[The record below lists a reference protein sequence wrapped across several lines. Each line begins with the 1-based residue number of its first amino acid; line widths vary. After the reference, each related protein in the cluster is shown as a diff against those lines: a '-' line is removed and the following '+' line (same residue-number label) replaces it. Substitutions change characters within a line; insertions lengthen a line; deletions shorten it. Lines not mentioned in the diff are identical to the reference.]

1 MAASEPYFRHSLRV
15 NDYLCQGCTTCMRS
29 CPTGAIRIR
38 GGKAVVNDNK
48 CVDCG
53 ECMRVCPH
61 KAIYVKQDDFALI
74 ENYGYRV
81 CLVPTT
87 FIGQFEE
94 KYKTK
99 AIYSCLKKL
108 GFTHIYEVEH
118 EVDYMVDLNNR
129 YMDEHPEIRPFISSY
144 CPAVTRLIQVRFPSL
159 VDNIIHLRS
168 PLELASRVIIKRLM
182 DAGARRESIGVFY
195 VTPCAAKIAAVKY
208 PVSGKETCVTG
219 VINMDFLYNKVQL
232 LLHDSDKDVQ
242 PINHALSSRGVL
254 WPLSGGE
261 AALYKGDHYAV
272 DGLQNVLSFLEK
284 LEDEAV
290 DAPGLVEMRICDQG
304 CVGGILTTNNRFVA
318 RKRLEY
324 RARLFDRLERTRK
337 QEPRPPIDPE
347 FDRYIADQM
356 SIPEIK
362 PRSIYKL
369 NDNFAEA
376 FKMANRMRKIEKALP
391 GVNCS
396 ACGAPSCAAL
406 AEDIVR
412 GDAKMDTCIFINRHS
427 QASEDAIR
435 SIWGD
440 RVKTKEINN
449 DDDNQNQ

>member
-1 MAASEPYFRHSLRV
+1 MASGETYFRHSLRV
-15 NDYLCQGCTTCMRS
+15 NPSLCKGCTTCMRT

-38 GGKAVVNDNK
+38 DGKAIVSDNK

-53 ECMRVCPH
+53 ECMKVCPH
-61 KAIYVKQDDFALI
+61 KAIYIEQDDFALL
-74 ENYGYRV
+74 ENYRYRV
-81 CLVPTT
+81 CLVSTT

-94 KYKTK
+94 KYKTR

-108 GFTHIYEVEH
+108 GFTHIFEVEH
-118 EVDYMVDLNNR
+118 EVSHMIELYNR
-129 YMDEHPEIRPFISSY
+129 YMDAHPEIETFISPY
-144 CPAVTRLIQVRFPSL
+144 CPAVTRLVQVRFPSL
-159 VDNIIHLRS
+159 VDNVIHVRA
-168 PLELASRVIIKRLM
+168 PLELASRVITKRLM
-182 DAGARRESIGVFY
+182 DEGISRDSIGVFY

-208 PVSGKETCVTG
+208 PVSGKETYVSG
-219 VINMDFLYNKVQL
+219 VINMDFLYNKVL
-232 LLHDSDKDVQ
+232 LMLHDSDKSAQ
-242 PINHALSSRGVL
+242 PINHALTTRDVL

-261 AALYKGDHYAV
+261 APHFKGAHYAV
-272 DGLQNVLSFLEK
+272 DGLRNGLNFLER

-304 CVGGILTTNNRFVA
+304 CVGGVLSTNNRFAA

-324 RARLFDRLERTRK
+324 RAKLFDRLERSKLRETGG
-337 QEPRPPIDPE
+337 EDSPLTDDLIDVMT
-347 FDRYIADQM
+347 IN
-356 SIPEIK
+356 EIK
-362 PRSIYKL
+362 PRSILKL
-369 NDNFAEA
+369 NDDFREA
-376 FKMANRMRKIEKALP
+376 FKMAERMKKIENALP

-412 GDAKMDTCIFINRHS
+412 GDATIDTCIFINRHS

-440 RVKTKEINN
+440 RVKTKNP
-449 DDDNQNQ
+449 

>member
-1 MAASEPYFRHSLRV
+1 MIPEPSFRHSLRV

-38 GGKAVVNDNK
+38 GGKAIVSDNK

-61 KAIYVKQDDFALI
+61 KAIYIKQDDFGRLL
-74 ENYGYRV
+74 NYKYRV

-94 KYKTK
+94 KYNTR
-99 AIYSCLKKL
+99 AIYSCIMKL
-108 GFTHIYEVEH
+108 GFTHIYEIEH
-118 EVDYMVDLNNR
+118 EMDRVVKLYNM
-129 YMDEHPEIRPFISSY
+129 YMDEHPEITTFISPY

-159 VDNIIHLRS
+159 VDNVIHVRA
-168 PLELASRVIIKRLM
+168 PLELASRVITKRLM
-182 DAGARRESIGVFY
+182 DEGARRESIGVFY
-195 VTPCAAKIAAVKY
+195 VTPCAAKIAATKF
-208 PVSGKETCVTG
+208 PVSGKETYVAG
-219 VINMDFLYNKVQL
+219 VINMDFLYNKVML
-232 LLHDSDKDVQ
+232 LLHDSDKSAQ
-242 PINHALSSRGVL
+242 PINHALTSRDVL

-261 AALYKGDHYAV
+261 ASRFKGAHYAV
-272 DGLQNVLSFLEK
+272 DGVRNVLNFLER

-290 DAPGLVEMRICDQG
+290 DAPGLVEMRMCDQG
-304 CVGGILTTNNRFVA
+304 CVGGVLCQQNRFVA

-324 RARLFDRLERTRK
+324 RARLFERLERSKIR
-337 QEPRPPIDPE
+337 EAPPAEDDILTPEMIDN
-347 FDRYIADQM
+347 M
-356 SIPEIK
+356 TIPEIK
-362 PRSIYKL
+362 PRSIFKL

-376 FKMANRMRKIEKALP
+376 FKMAERMKKIEKALP

-412 GDAKMDTCIFINRHS
+412 GDARMDTCIFINRHS
-427 QASEDAIR
+427 QASEEAIR

-440 RVKTKEINN
+440 RVRTKEINN
-449 DDDNQNQ
+449 DDNKNQ

>member
-1 MAASEPYFRHSLRV
+1 
-15 NDYLCQGCTTCMRS
+15 MRS

-38 GGKAVVNDNK
+38 NGKAIVSDNK

-53 ECMRVCPH
+53 ECMKVCPH
-61 KAIYVKQDDFALI
+61 KAIYIKQDDFGLLF
-74 ENYGYRV
+74 NYKYRV

-94 KYKTK
+94 KYKTRQ
-99 AIYSCLKKL
+99 IYSCLMKL

-118 EVDYMVDLNNR
+118 EVKRMVALYNR
-129 YMDEHPEIRPFISSY
+129 YMEDHPEITTFISPY

-159 VDNIIHLRS
+159 VDNVIHVRA
-168 PLELASRVIIKRLM
+168 PLELASRVITQRLV
-182 DAGARRESIGVFY
+182 DEGARRESIGVFY

-208 PVSGKETCVTG
+208 PVSGKETYVSG
-219 VINMDFLYNKVQL
+219 VINMDFLYNKVLL
-232 LLHDSDKDVQ
+232 LLHDSDKLAQ
-242 PINHALSSRGVL
+242 PINHTLTSQDVL
-254 WPLSGGE
+254 WSLSGHE
-261 AALYKGDHYAV
+261 ADRFKGAHYAV
-272 DGLQNVLSFLEK
+272 DGLRNVLNFLER
-284 LEDEAV
+284 LEDDNV

-304 CVGGILTTNNRFVA
+304 CVGGVLCNQNRFVA

-324 RARLFDRLERTRK
+324 RARLFERLERSKIR
-337 QEPRPPIDPE
+337 EPKPE
-347 FDRYIADQM
+347 DNTLTDEM
-356 SIPEIK
+356 VDVMTIPEIK

-376 FKMANRMRKIEKALP
+376 FKMAERMKKIEKALP

-412 GDAKMDTCIFINRHS
+412 GEAGIDTCIFINRHS

-435 SIWGD
+435 RIWGD
-440 RVKTKEINN
+440 RVKTKEINE
-449 DDDNQNQ
+449 DNKENK

>member
-1 MAASEPYFRHSLRV
+1 MASGETYFRHSLRV
-15 NDYLCQGCTTCMRS
+15 NPSLCKGCTTCMRI

-38 GGKAVVNDNK
+38 NGKAIVSDNK

-53 ECMRVCPH
+53 ECMKVCPH
-61 KAIYVKQDDFALI
+61 KAIYIEQDDFALL
-74 ENYGYRV
+74 ENYRYRV
-81 CLVPTT
+81 CLVSTT

-94 KYKTK
+94 KYKTR

-108 GFTHIYEVEH
+108 GFTHIFEVEH
-118 EVDYMVDLNNR
+118 EVSHMIELYNR
-129 YMDEHPEIRPFISSY
+129 YMDAHPEIETFISPY
-144 CPAVTRLIQVRFPSL
+144 CPAVTRLVQVRFPSL
-159 VDNIIHLRS
+159 VDNVIHVRA
-168 PLELASRVIIKRLM
+168 PLELASRVITKRLM
-182 DAGARRESIGVFY
+182 DEGIGRDSIGVFY

-208 PVSGKETCVTG
+208 PVSGKETYVSG
-219 VINMDFLYNKVQL
+219 VINMDFLYNKVL
-232 LLHDSDKDVQ
+232 LMLHDSDKSAQ
-242 PINHALSSRGVL
+242 PINHALTTRDVL

-261 AALYKGDHYAV
+261 APHFKGAHYAV
-272 DGLQNVLSFLEK
+272 DGLRNVLNFLER

-304 CVGGILTTNNRFVA
+304 CVGGVLCTNNRFVA

-324 RARLFDRLERTRK
+324 RAKLFDRLERSKLRETGG
-337 QEPRPPIDPE
+337 EDSPLTDDLIDVMTI
-347 FDRYIADQM
+347 D
-356 SIPEIK
+356 EIK
-362 PRSIYKL
+362 PRSILKL
-369 NDNFAEA
+369 NDDFREA
-376 FKMANRMRKIEKALP
+376 FKMAERMKKIENALP

-412 GDAKMDTCIFINRHS
+412 GDATIDTCIFINRHS

-440 RVKTKEINN
+440 RVKTKNP
-449 DDDNQNQ
+449 

>member
-1 MAASEPYFRHSLRV
+1 
-15 NDYLCQGCTTCMRS
+15 MRI

-38 GGKAVVNDNK
+38 NGKAIVSDNK

-53 ECMRVCPH
+53 ECMKVCPH
-61 KAIYVKQDDFALI
+61 KAIYIEQDDFALLD
-74 ENYGYRV
+74 NYRYRV
-81 CLVPTT
+81 CLVSTT

-94 KYKTK
+94 KYKTR

-108 GFTHIYEVEH
+108 GFTHIFEVEH
-118 EVDYMVDLNNR
+118 EVSHMIELYNR
-129 YMDEHPEIRPFISSY
+129 YMDAHPEIETFISPY
-144 CPAVTRLIQVRFPSL
+144 CPAVTRLVQVRFPSL
-159 VDNIIHLRS
+159 VDNVIHVRA
-168 PLELASRVIIKRLM
+168 PLELASRVITKRLM
-182 DAGARRESIGVFY
+182 DEGISRDSIGVFY

-208 PVSGKETCVTG
+208 PVSGKETYVSG
-219 VINMDFLYNKVQL
+219 VINMDFLYNKVL
-232 LLHDSDKDVQ
+232 LMLHDSDKSAQ
-242 PINHALSSRGVL
+242 PINHALTTRDVL

-261 AALYKGDHYAV
+261 APHFKGAHYAV
-272 DGLQNVLSFLEK
+272 DGLRNVLNFLER

-304 CVGGILTTNNRFVA
+304 CVGGVLCTNNRFVA

-324 RARLFDRLERTRK
+324 RAKLFDRLERSKLRETSS
-337 QEPRPPIDPE
+337 EDSPLTDDLIDVMTI
-347 FDRYIADQM
+347 D
-356 SIPEIK
+356 EIK
-362 PRSIYKL
+362 PRSILKL
-369 NDNFAEA
+369 NDDFREA
-376 FKMANRMRKIEKALP
+376 FKMAERMKKIENALP

-412 GDAKMDTCIFINRHS
+412 GDATIDTCIFINRHS

-440 RVKTKEINN
+440 RVKTKNP
-449 DDDNQNQ
+449 

>member
-1 MAASEPYFRHSLRV
+1 MAAGETYFRHSLRV
-15 NDYLCQGCTTCMRS
+15 NPDLCKGCTTCMRI

-38 GGKAVVNDNK
+38 NGKAIVSDNK

-53 ECMRVCPH
+53 ECMKVCPH
-61 KAIYVKQDDFALI
+61 KAIYIEQDDFALL
-74 ENYGYRV
+74 ENYRYRV
-81 CLVPTT
+81 CLVSTT

-94 KYKTK
+94 KYKTR

-108 GFTHIYEVEH
+108 GFTHIFEVEH
-118 EVDYMVDLNNR
+118 EVSHMIELYNR
-129 YMDEHPEIRPFISSY
+129 YMDAHPEIETFISPY
-144 CPAVTRLIQVRFPSL
+144 CPAVTRLVQVRFPSL
-159 VDNIIHLRS
+159 VDNVIHVRA
-168 PLELASRVIIKRLM
+168 PLELASRVITKRLM
-182 DAGARRESIGVFY
+182 DEGISRDSIGVFY

-208 PVSGKETCVTG
+208 PVSGKETYVSG
-219 VINMDFLYNKVQL
+219 VINMDFLYNKVL
-232 LLHDSDKDVQ
+232 LMLHDSDKSAQ
-242 PINHALSSRGVL
+242 PINHALTTRDVL

-261 AALYKGDHYAV
+261 APHFKGAHYAV
-272 DGLQNVLSFLEK
+272 DGLRNVLNFLEK

-304 CVGGILTTNNRFVA
+304 CVGGVLCTNNRFVA

-324 RARLFDRLERTRK
+324 RAKLFDRLERSKLRETSS
-337 QEPRPPIDPE
+337 EDSPLTDDLIDVMT
-347 FDRYIADQM
+347 IN
-356 SIPEIK
+356 EIK
-362 PRSIYKL
+362 PRSILKL
-369 NDNFAEA
+369 NDDFREA
-376 FKMANRMRKIEKALP
+376 FKMAERMKKIENALP

-412 GDAKMDTCIFINRHS
+412 GDATIDTCIFINRHS

-440 RVKTKEINN
+440 RVKTKNP
-449 DDDNQNQ
+449 

>member
-1 MAASEPYFRHSLRV
+1 MASGETYFRHSLRV
-15 NDYLCQGCTTCMRS
+15 NPSLCKGCTTCMRI

-38 GGKAVVNDNK
+38 NGKAIVSDNK

-53 ECMRVCPH
+53 ECMKVCPH
-61 KAIYVKQDDFALI
+61 KAIYIEQDDFALL
-74 ENYGYRV
+74 ENYRYRV
-81 CLVPTT
+81 CLVSTT

-94 KYKTK
+94 KYKTR

-108 GFTHIYEVEH
+108 GFTHIFEVEH
-118 EVDYMVDLNNR
+118 EVSHMIELYNR
-129 YMDEHPEIRPFISSY
+129 YMDAHPEIETFISPY
-144 CPAVTRLIQVRFPSL
+144 CPAVTRLVQVRFPSL
-159 VDNIIHLRS
+159 VDNVIHVRA
-168 PLELASRVIIKRLM
+168 PLELASRVITKRLM
-182 DAGARRESIGVFY
+182 DEGISRDSIGVFY

-208 PVSGKETCVTG
+208 PVSGKETYVSG
-219 VINMDFLYNKVQL
+219 VINMDFLYNKVL
-232 LLHDSDKDVQ
+232 LMLHDSDKSAQ
-242 PINHALSSRGVL
+242 PINHALTTRDVL

-261 AALYKGDHYAV
+261 APHFKGAHYAV
-272 DGLQNVLSFLEK
+272 DGLRNVLNFLER

-304 CVGGILTTNNRFVA
+304 CVGGVLCTNNRFVA

-324 RARLFDRLERTRK
+324 RAKLFDRLERSKLRETSS
-337 QEPRPPIDPE
+337 EDSPLTDDLIDVMTI
-347 FDRYIADQM
+347 D
-356 SIPEIK
+356 EIK
-362 PRSIYKL
+362 PRSILKL
-369 NDNFAEA
+369 NDDFREA
-376 FKMANRMRKIEKALP
+376 FKMAERMKKIENALP

-412 GDAKMDTCIFINRHS
+412 GDATIDTCIFINRHS

-440 RVKTKEINN
+440 RVKTKNP
-449 DDDNQNQ
+449 

>member
-1 MAASEPYFRHSLRV
+1 MASGETYFRHSLRV
-15 NDYLCQGCTTCMRS
+15 NPDLCKGCTTCMRI

-38 GGKAVVNDNK
+38 NGKAIVSDNK

-53 ECMRVCPH
+53 ECMKVCPH
-61 KAIYVKQDDFALI
+61 KAIYIEQDDFALL
-74 ENYGYRV
+74 ENYRYRV
-81 CLVPTT
+81 CLVSTT

-94 KYKTK
+94 KYKTR

-108 GFTHIYEVEH
+108 GFTHIFEVEH
-118 EVDYMVDLNNR
+118 EVSHMIELYNR
-129 YMDEHPEIRPFISSY
+129 YMDAHPEIETFISPY
-144 CPAVTRLIQVRFPSL
+144 CPAVTRLVQVRFPSL
-159 VDNIIHLRS
+159 VDNVIHVRA
-168 PLELASRVIIKRLM
+168 PLELASRVITKRLM
-182 DAGARRESIGVFY
+182 DEGISRDSIGVFY

-208 PVSGKETCVTG
+208 PVSGKETYVSG
-219 VINMDFLYNKVQL
+219 VINMDFLYNKVL
-232 LLHDSDKDVQ
+232 LMLHDSDKSAQ
-242 PINHALSSRGVL
+242 PINHALTTRDVL

-261 AALYKGDHYAV
+261 APHFKGAHYAV
-272 DGLQNVLSFLEK
+272 DGLRNVLNFLER

-304 CVGGILTTNNRFVA
+304 CVGGVLCTNNRFVA

-324 RARLFDRLERTRK
+324 RAKLFDRLERSKLRETSS
-337 QEPRPPIDPE
+337 EDSPLTDDLIDVMTI
-347 FDRYIADQM
+347 D
-356 SIPEIK
+356 EIK
-362 PRSIYKL
+362 PRSILKL
-369 NDNFAEA
+369 NDDFREA
-376 FKMANRMRKIEKALP
+376 FKMAERMKKIENALP

-412 GDAKMDTCIFINRHS
+412 GDATIDTCIFINRHS

-440 RVKTKEINN
+440 RVKTKKNS
-449 DDDNQNQ
+449 

>member
-1 MAASEPYFRHSLRV
+1 MASGETYFRHSLRV
-15 NDYLCQGCTTCMRS
+15 NPDLCKGCTTCMRI

-38 GGKAVVNDNK
+38 NGKAIVSDNK

-53 ECMRVCPH
+53 ECMKVCPH
-61 KAIYVKQDDFALI
+61 KAIYIEQDDFALL
-74 ENYGYRV
+74 ENYRYRV
-81 CLVPTT
+81 CLVSTT

-94 KYKTK
+94 KYKTR

-108 GFTHIYEVEH
+108 GFTHIFEVEH
-118 EVDYMVDLNNR
+118 EVSHMIELYNR
-129 YMDEHPEIRPFISSY
+129 YMDAHPEIETFISPY
-144 CPAVTRLIQVRFPSL
+144 CPAVTRLVQVRFPSL
-159 VDNIIHLRS
+159 VDNVIHVRA
-168 PLELASRVIIKRLM
+168 PLELASRVITKRLM
-182 DAGARRESIGVFY
+182 DEGISRDSIGVFY

-208 PVSGKETCVTG
+208 PVSGKETYVSG
-219 VINMDFLYNKVQL
+219 VINMDFLYNKVL
-232 LLHDSDKDVQ
+232 LMLHDSDKSAQ
-242 PINHALSSRGVL
+242 PINHALTTRDVL

-261 AALYKGDHYAV
+261 APHFKGAHYAV
-272 DGLQNVLSFLEK
+272 DGLRNVLNFLER

-304 CVGGILTTNNRFVA
+304 CVGGVLCTNNRFVA

-324 RARLFDRLERTRK
+324 RAKLFDRLERSKLRETSS
-337 QEPRPPIDPE
+337 EDSPLTDDLIDVMTI
-347 FDRYIADQM
+347 D
-356 SIPEIK
+356 EIK
-362 PRSIYKL
+362 PRSILKL
-369 NDNFAEA
+369 NDDFREA
-376 FKMANRMRKIEKALP
+376 FKMAERMKKIENALP

-412 GDAKMDTCIFINRHS
+412 GDATIDTCIFINRHS

-440 RVKTKEINN
+440 RVKTKNP
-449 DDDNQNQ
+449 